1 MTKAGL
7 AYIASLSLCFAPSAW
22 SHHSFAAQYDADQ
35 PITLRGVVTRVEWT
49 NPHARFYIDVA
60 DENGDVVN
68 WNLELASPNVLGRR
82 GWSRDFVKPGDEITV
97 EGSLARDGSKMA
109 NALAV
114 SLADGTRI
122 MSRD

>member
-1 MTKAGL
+1 MKKAGL
-7 AYIASLSLCFAPSAW
+7 GCISGLWLCLAAPAW

-35 PITLRGVVTRVEWT
+35 PITLSGVVTRIEWT

-60 DENGDVVN
+60 DENGNVVN
-68 WNLELASPNVLGRR
+68 WNFELASPNVLRRR
-82 GWSRDFVKPGDEITV
+82 GWSRDFLKPGDEVTV
-97 EGSLARDGSKMA
+97 EGSLARSGANMA

>member
-1 MTKAGL
+1 M
-7 AYIASLSLCFAPSAW
+7 S
-22 SHHSFAAQYDADQ
+22 
-35 PITLRGVVTRVEWT
+35 GVVTRIEWT

-60 DENGDVVN
+60 DENGNVVN
-68 WNLELASPNVLGRR
+68 WNFELASPNVLRRR
-82 GWSRDFVKPGDEITV
+82 GWSRDFLKTGDEVTV
-97 EGSLARDGSKMA
+97 EGSLARSGANMA

>member
-1 MTKAGL
+1 MEKASRGCVSAL
-7 AYIASLSLCFAPSAW
+7 WLCVAAPAW

-35 PITLRGVVTRVEWT
+35 PVTLSGVVTRIEWT

-60 DENGDVVN
+60 DENGNVVN
-68 WNLELASPNVLGRR
+68 WNLELASPNVLRRR
-82 GWSRDFVKPGDEITV
+82 GWSSDFLKPGDEVTV
-97 EGSLARDGSKMA
+97 EGSLARSGANMA